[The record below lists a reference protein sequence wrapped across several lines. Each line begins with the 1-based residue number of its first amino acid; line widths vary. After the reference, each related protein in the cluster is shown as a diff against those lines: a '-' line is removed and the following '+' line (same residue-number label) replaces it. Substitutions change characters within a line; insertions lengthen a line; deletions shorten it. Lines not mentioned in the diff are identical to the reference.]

1 MQYLVTG
8 QVDMQK
14 GSIQKKPCKF
24 DADAAGNW
32 MQNCAKLRK
41 FSTNVRRKSI

>member
-14 GSIQKKPCKF
+14 GSIKKKPCKF
-24 DADAAGNW
+24 DADTAG
-32 MQNCAKLRK
+32 K
-41 FSTNVRRKSI
+41 